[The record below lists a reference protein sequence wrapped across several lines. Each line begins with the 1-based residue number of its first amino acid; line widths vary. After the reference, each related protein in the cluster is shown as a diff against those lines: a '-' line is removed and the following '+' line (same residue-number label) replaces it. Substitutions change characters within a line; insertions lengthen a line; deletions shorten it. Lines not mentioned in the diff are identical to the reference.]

1 MKTRH
6 MQTRMSQRGITQEM
20 IDLVRRFGKRFGDRI
35 VLKRKD
41 IQRTI
46 DELDELRASLLKIM
60 DKGGVV
66 VVEEDGALITA
77 YRLTGLNR
85 KKSKRRT
92 RYSGP
97 VPGTVLDQT
106 VPVIASCKTSEAIS
120 GLAE

>member
-1 MKTRH
+1 MTKTSH
-6 MQTRMSQRGITQEM
+6 LVVRMSQRGITQEM
-20 IDLVRRFGKRFGDRI
+20 IDLVRRFGERFGDRI

-41 IQRTI
+41 IQKTI

-66 VVEEDGALITA
+66 VVEEDGVLVTA

-92 RYSGP
+92 RQGGP
-97 VPGTVLDQT
+97 
-106 VPVIASCKTSEAIS
+106 PVRKVVEIEMSVNAPVHRNFSE
-120 GLAE
+120 GENR